1 VTFWQY
7 ALGMAGLAATLAVFG
22 WIAWTIRTALFPGWN
37 GAPARLVE
45 VVLAVAGITVVC
57 QTLGMIGLFGGVEV
71 LIASLLLAGM
81 TRVSIVRSEP
91 SLLRHRDR
99 TEVDAGPGLGLVA
112 WSLVLVAVI
121 FLLAHW
127 WTGVQASWGQGM
139 YSADTIWYHGPM
151 SARIAAEGTAW
162 PLHFTDTEYLNWFYP
177 GNSELQHALGI
188 AFLGNDLLSPLI
200 NLAWL
205 AVALLSAWCI
215 GRRFG
220 VAPLTLVAAAIVL
233 DTGNMIPREAGTM
246 ANDVAP
252 VAMLLA
258 AGAILVTASG
268 RTSFPSMVALL
279 VTGISSG
286 LALGTKLTALGA
298 FAALFILLAAI
309 APPARR
315 WRTLGVLLLGTFA
328 TAGIWPIRN
337 LALSG
342 NPIPWLQSLGPVD
355 LPGPGRGLEGR
366 DPYSVAHYI
375 FVNPDGEVWGTYIL
389 DGLHNVLGPVWIPIL
404 LGAALGALIALIR
417 PRIGTVRALGAA
429 AAVGAIT
436 YVFTP
441 LTAAG
446 PEGDPFSFTANL
458 RYLAPALTLGLCLL
472 PLEPRLAPER
482 ARTALLAGGLF
493 ALVLTGL
500 FSDSAASW
508 DEPFSSVSWALFA
521 GLVLVGAGAVVWR
534 VNAGLGLK
542 AAMAALVAM
551 SLVGAGV
558 LWAFSDDYLE
568 NRYSRDFF
576 SFQPDGVA
584 TWAKPLEDQRVAVV
598 GSSGAFT
605 QYTLYGD
612 DLSNHVQY
620 LGRRAPGGDFRAIT
634 DCAGLLEALNKGN
647 YDYLVTTPTLDLN
660 RPTVLTASPERV
672 WVLGNTG
679 VREVRQ
685 NGLSSVFEITGEL
698 SVSGCRPR

>member
-1 VTFWQY
+1 MTFWQY
-7 ALGMAGLAATLAVFG
+7 ALGMAGLAATLAATG
-22 WIAWTIRTALFPGWN
+22 WIAWTIRTTLFPGWT

-45 VVLAVAGITVVC
+45 VVLAVAGITLIC
-57 QTLGMIGLFGGVEV
+57 QILGMIGLFGGVQI
-71 LIASLLLAGM
+71 LISSLLLAGLSHI
-81 TRVSIVRSEP
+81 SIGRFGS
-91 SLLRHRDR
+91 SLTRHRDR
-99 TEVDAGPGLGLVA
+99 TEIDSGPGLGLAA
-112 WSLVLVAVI
+112 WSLVVVALV

-127 WTGVQASWGQGM
+127 WTGIQASWGEGM

-162 PLHFTDTEYLNWFYP
+162 PLHFTDVEYLNWFYP

-188 AFLGNDLLSPLI
+188 TFLGNDLLSPLI

-205 AVALLSAWCI
+205 AVALLSAWCV

-252 VAMLLA
+252 VALLLA
-258 AGAILVTASG
+258 SGAILVNASSQ
-268 RTSFPSMVALL
+268 RSFPSPVALL
-279 VTGISSG
+279 VIGVASG

-298 FAALFILLAAI
+298 FAALFIVLASI
-309 APPARR
+309 APAGRR
-315 WRTLGVLLLGTFA
+315 WRALGFLLIGTFA

-342 NPIPWLQSLGPVD
+342 NPVPWLQSLGPFD

-375 FVNPDGEVWGTYIL
+375 FVNPDGGVWGTYIL

-404 LGAALGALIALIR
+404 LGSALGALIALVR

-429 AAVGAIT
+429 AAVGAVT

-458 RYLAPALTLGLCLL
+458 RYLVPALTLGLCLL
-472 PLEPRLAPER
+472 PLEPRLTPQR
-482 ARTALLAGGLF
+482 AKTPLLAGGLF
-493 ALVLTGL
+493 ALILTGL

-508 DEPFSSVSWALFA
+508 GEVFSSVPWALLA
-521 GLVLVGAGAVVWR
+521 GLLLVGSVTVVWR
-534 VNAGLGLK
+534 VGVGRGVT
-542 AAMAALVAM
+542 AALVA
-551 SLVGAGV
+551 LVATVLIGSGA
-558 LWAFSDDYLE
+558 LWAVSADYLD

-584 TWAKPLEDQRVAVV
+584 AWAKPLEDQRIAVV

-634 DCAGLLEALNKGN
+634 DCAGLLEALDQGN

-660 RPTVLTASPERV
+660 RPTVLTPSPERV
-672 WVLGNTG
+672 WVLGNAG
-679 VREVRQ
+679 LREVRQ
-685 NGLSSVFEITGEL
+685 NGLSSVFEVTGDLFE
-698 SVSGCRPR
+698 SGCRPG

>member
-1 VTFWQY
+1 
-7 ALGMAGLAATLAVFG
+7 MAGLAATLATFG
-22 WIAWTIRTALFPGWN
+22 WIAWTIRATLFPGWT

-45 VVLAVAGITVVC
+45 VVLAVAGITLIC
-57 QTLGMIGLFGGVEV
+57 QILGMIGLFGGVEI
-71 LIASLLLAGM
+71 LISSLLLAGL
-81 TRVSIVRSEP
+81 TRVWVGRFGT
-91 SLLRHRDR
+91 SLIRHRDR
-99 TEVDAGPGLGLVA
+99 TEVDAGPGVGRIA
-112 WSLVLVAVI
+112 WSFVVVAVV

-188 AFLGNDLLSPLI
+188 TFLGNDLLSPLI

-252 VAMLLA
+252 VALLLA
-258 AGAILVTASG
+258 AGAVLVNASG
-268 RTSFPSMVALL
+268 RKDFPSPVALL
-279 VTGISSG
+279 VIGLASG

-298 FAALFILLAAI
+298 FAALFILLASI
-309 APPARR
+309 APPGSR
-315 WRTLGVLLLGTFA
+315 WRTFGILILGTFV

-342 NPIPWLQSLGPVD
+342 NPIPWLQSFGPLD

-404 LGAALGALIALIR
+404 LGSVLGALIALIR

-458 RYLAPALTLGLCLL
+458 RYLLPALTLGLCLL
-472 PLEPRLAPER
+472 PLEPRLTPDR
-482 ARTALLAGGLF
+482 AKTPLLAGGLF
-493 ALVLTGL
+493 ALILTGL

-508 DEPFSSVSWALFA
+508 SEAFSSIPWALLV
-521 GLVLVGAGAVVWR
+521 GLVLVAMVALVWR
-534 VNAGLGLK
+534 LSVRQGVT
-542 AAMAALVAM
+542 AALGALAAIV
-551 SLVGAGV
+551 LVGGGA
-558 LWAFSDDYLE
+558 LWAFSADYL
-568 NRYSRDFF
+568 NDRYSRDFF

-584 TWAKPLEDQRVAVV
+584 VWAKPLQDERIAVV

-634 DCAGLLEALNKGN
+634 NCAGLLEALDKGN

-679 VREVRQ
+679 LREIRQ
-685 NGLSSVFEITGEL
+685 NGLSSVFEITGDL
-698 SVSGCRPR
+698 SSSGCRPG

>member
-1 VTFWQY
+1 MTFWQY
-7 ALGMAGLAATLAVFG
+7 ALGMAGLAATLATFG
-22 WIAWTIRTALFPGWN
+22 WIAWTIRATLFPGWT

-45 VVLAVAGITVVC
+45 FVLAVAGITLIC
-57 QTLGMIGLFGGVEV
+57 QILGMIGLFGGVEI
-71 LIASLLLAGM
+71 LISSLLLAGL
-81 TRVSIVRSEP
+81 TRVWAGRFGT
-91 SLLRHRDR
+91 SLIRHRDR
-99 TEVDAGPGLGLVA
+99 TEVDAGPGVGRIA
-112 WSLVLVAVI
+112 WSFVVVAVV

-188 AFLGNDLLSPLI
+188 TFLGNDLLSPLI

-252 VAMLLA
+252 VALLLA
-258 AGAILVTASG
+258 AGAVLVNASG
-268 RTSFPSMVALL
+268 RKDFPSPVALL
-279 VTGISSG
+279 VIGLASG

-298 FAALFILLAAI
+298 FAALFILLASI
-309 APPARR
+309 APPGSR
-315 WRTLGVLLLGTFA
+315 WRTFGILILGTFV

-342 NPIPWLQSLGPVD
+342 NPIPWLQSFGPLD

-404 LGAALGALIALIR
+404 LGSVLGALIALIR

-458 RYLAPALTLGLCLL
+458 RYLLPALTLGLCLL
-472 PLEPRLAPER
+472 PLEPRLTPDR
-482 ARTALLAGGLF
+482 AKTPLLAGGLF
-493 ALVLTGL
+493 ALILTGL

-508 DEPFSSVSWALFA
+508 SEAFSSIPWALLV
-521 GLVLVGAGAVVWR
+521 GLVLVAMVALVWR
-534 VNAGLGLK
+534 LSVRQGVT
-542 AAMAALVAM
+542 AALGALAAIV
-551 SLVGAGV
+551 LVGGGA
-558 LWAFSDDYLE
+558 LWAFSADYL
-568 NRYSRDFF
+568 NDRYSRDFF

-584 TWAKPLEDQRVAVV
+584 VWAKPLQDERIAVV

-634 DCAGLLEALNKGN
+634 NCAGLLEALDKGN

-679 VREVRQ
+679 LREIRQ
-685 NGLSSVFEITGEL
+685 NGLSSVFEITGDL
-698 SVSGCRPR
+698 SSSGCRPG

>member
-1 VTFWQY
+1 
-7 ALGMAGLAATLAVFG
+7 MAGLAATLATFG
-22 WIAWTIRTALFPGWN
+22 WIAWTIRATLFPGWT
-37 GAPARLVE
+37 GALARLVE
-45 VVLAVAGITVVC
+45 VVLAVAGITLIC
-57 QTLGMIGLFGGVEV
+57 QILGMIGLFGGVEI
-71 LIASLLLAGM
+71 LISSLLLAGL
-81 TRVSIVRSEP
+81 TRVSVGRFGT
-91 SLLRHRDR
+91 SLIRHRDR

-112 WSLVLVAVI
+112 WSFVVVAVV

-127 WTGVQASWGQGM
+127 WTGIQASWGQGM

-188 AFLGNDLLSPLI
+188 TFLGNDLLSPLI

-205 AVALLSAWCI
+205 TVALLSAWCI

-252 VAMLLA
+252 VALLLA
-258 AGAILVTASG
+258 AGAVLVNASG
-268 RTSFPSMVALL
+268 QKAFPSPVALL
-279 VTGISSG
+279 VIGLSSG

-298 FAALFILLAAI
+298 FAALFILLASI
-309 APPARR
+309 APPGHR
-315 WRTLGVLLLGTFA
+315 WRTFGTLILGTFV

-342 NPIPWLQSLGPVD
+342 NPIPWLQSFGPLD

-404 LGAALGALIALIR
+404 LGSVLGALIALIR
-417 PRIGTVRALGAA
+417 PRIDTVRALGAA

-458 RYLAPALTLGLCLL
+458 RYLLPALTLGLCLL
-472 PLEPRLAPER
+472 PLEPRLTPDR
-482 ARTALLAGGLF
+482 AKTPLLAGGLF
-493 ALVLTGL
+493 ALILTGL

-508 DEPFSSVSWALFA
+508 GEAFSSVPWALLV
-521 GLVLVGAGAVVWR
+521 GLVLVATVALAWRISVWQG
-534 VNAGLGLK
+534 VT
-542 AAMAALVAM
+542 AALVALVAIV
-551 SLVGAGV
+551 LVGGGA
-558 LWAFSDDYLE
+558 LWASSGDYLN

-584 TWAKPLEDQRVAVV
+584 VWAKSLEDERVAVV

-620 LGRRAPGGDFRAIT
+620 LGRRLPGGDFRAIT
-634 DCAGLLEALNKGN
+634 NCAGLLEALDKGN

-660 RPTVLTASPERV
+660 RPTVLTSSPERV

-679 VREVRQ
+679 LREIRQ
-685 NGLSSVFEITGEL
+685 NGLSSVFEITGDL
-698 SVSGCRPR
+698 SDSGCRPG